1 MTGGGDRRRGGVESD
16 TGFRVELQCSERGCA
31 AKSSH
36 KFVAKLFVSIPL
48 ALANPSAYLCLQSE

>member
-1 MTGGGDRRRGGVESD
+1 MRR
-16 TGFRVELQCSERGCA
+16 EL
-31 AKSSH
+31 SH

>member
-1 MTGGGDRRRGGVESD
+1 MQRARMRRE
-16 TGFRVELQCSERGCA
+16 
-31 AKSSH
+31 SSH